1 MAPEKP
7 RKRSPRAWD
16 ALDPPLSEWVRD
28 AVATMGFNQMTPVQA
43 ATLPHFMGN
52 KDVVVEVGLSQP
64 GDNAI
69 DVLTCL

>member
-1 MAPEKP
+1 MAPERP

-28 AVATMGFNQMTPVQA
+28 AVATMGFTQMTPVQA

-52 KDVVVEVGLSQP
+52 KDVVVEVGLYQP
-64 GDNAI
+64 GGIAI
-69 DVLTCL
+69 DVLTSL